1 MTLLSTDIS
10 SMLYTKVNTTRYKL
24 PQQSLPLLRVLL
36 IWNKGLRVNRYL
48 TMLTLLI
55 RLKHLSVSRD
65 LTMLLLLLILLLS
78 ILLLLVLLLRTF
90 LNNILRETRLILTL
104 EVLLVLLVLIML
116 VLAVRKL
123 LSTAISV
130 NKAKPRPLSIPAG
143 IMHLLLGPGLLLLR
157 AGRRCTVPV
166 VVRVNRVAVPTG
178 LLASVPDEEEAT

>member
-1 MTLLSTDIS
+1 
-10 SMLYTKVNTTRYKL
+10 MLYSNKVNTTRYKL

-55 RLKHLSVSRD
+55 RLKYLSMSRD
-65 LTMLLLLLILLLS
+65 LTMLLLLLILLS

-130 NKAKPRPLSIPAG
+130 NKAKPRLLSIPAR